1 VNQSQRVLI
10 AGLGSPHGDD
20 QAGWLV
26 VEKLAIECQ
35 DDPDIMVR
43 RASIPLDL
51 LDWMEG
57 VDVLHI
63 CDACEATESQV
74 KLHRIEYRAETDELA
89 SQGRE
94 AADSS
99 TVNAVN
105 QGTNIP
111 RSPLNLHSLRSRGT
125 HDFGLP
131 EVLRLAEATNLLP
144 ERVIIWAI
152 GGKRFGPEA
161 AIGDVCR
168 DAVQEAANQIQREV
182 YVGSVGSQSR

>member
-1 VNQSQRVLI
+1 VSQPARILI

-26 VEKLAIECQ
+26 VEKLASECP

-63 CDACEATESQV
+63 CDACEATETPA
-74 KLHRIEYRAETDELA
+74 KLHRFTYRDKTDVWA
-89 SQGRE
+89 SGGRE
-94 AADSS
+94 SPDLCRVT
-99 TVNAVN
+99 TVD
-105 QGTNIP
+105 QGIDIP
-111 RSPLNLHSLRSRGT
+111 RSPLSLNSLRCRGT

-131 EVLRLAEATNLLP
+131 EVLRLAEATQLLP
-144 ERVIIWAI
+144 PKIIIWAI
-152 GGKRFGPEA
+152 AGSSFLPECTLGEKTHEA
-161 AIGDVCR
+161 AMEV
-168 DAVQEAANQIQREV
+168 ANAIVREL
-182 YVGSVGSQSR
+182 RLTHA

>member
-1 VNQSQRVLI
+1 MSQPQRILV
-10 AGLGSPHGDD
+10 AGLGSPYGDD

-26 VEKLAIECQ
+26 VEKLALQCRE
-35 DDPDIMVR
+35 DPDIMVR

-57 VDVLHI
+57 VDVLPI

-74 KLHRIEYRAETDELA
+74 TLHRIAFRAETDELA
-89 SQGRE
+89 SQGHE

-105 QGTNIP
+105 QWISIP

-131 EVLRLAEATNLLP
+131 EVLQLAEATQLLP
-144 ERVIIWAI
+144 KRIVIWAVAGI
-152 GGKRFGPEA
+152 NFLPESTMS
-161 AIGDVCR
+161 GQT
-168 DAVQEAANQIQREV
+168 QEAAVRAANTILHELRLNLCMKNL
-182 YVGSVGSQSR
+182 

>member
-1 VNQSQRVLI
+1 MNQSQRILI

-26 VEKLAIECQ
+26 VEKLASECQ

-74 KLHRIEYRAETDELA
+74 KLHRIAYRAETDELA

-105 QGTNIP
+105 QGISIT

-131 EVLRLAEATNLLP
+131 EVLRLAEATQLLP
-144 ERVIIWAI
+144 KTIIIWAVAGI
-152 GGKRFGPEA
+152 NFLPESNLSGKTQK
-161 AIGDVCR
+161 
-168 DAVQEAANQIQREV
+168 DAMEAANAIMSELRLTHA
-182 YVGSVGSQSR
+182 